1 MERILLKSAE
11 LQDLNCGIQN
21 INKRLD
27 EMEDRLFNEIKPKF
41 IPLKK
46 VLKILDISRVTADT
60 WHRQGLLTKHYK
72 GSRVYY
78 LTKDIDNLLPSSN

>member
-1 MERILLKSAE
+1 MEKILLNATE
-11 LQDLNCGIQN
+11 FEDLTYGISS

-46 VLKILDISRVTADT
+46 VLKVLDISRVTAET
-60 WHRQGLLTKHYK
+60 WNRQGLLTKYYK

>member
-1 MERILLKSAE
+1 MLNKKKINDIFDYLFPICRSISGSGYRKSIEYLK
-11 LQDLNCGIQN
+11 
-21 INKRLD
+21 
-27 EMEDRLFNEIKPKF
+27 KF

-46 VLKILDISRVTADT
+46 VLKVLDISRVTADT
-60 WHRQGLLTKHYK
+60 WHRQGLLTKYYK

>member
-1 MERILLKSAE
+1 MEKILLNATE
-11 LQDLNCGIQN
+11 LEDLTYGISN

-46 VLKILDISRVTADT
+46 VLKILDISRVTARLAQYHFALIST
-60 WHRQGLLTKHYK
+60 HLLEHT
-72 GSRVYY
+72 
-78 LTKDIDNLLPSSN
+78 L

>member
-1 MERILLKSAE
+1 MEKILLNATE
-11 LQDLNCGIQN
+11 LEDLTYGISS

-46 VLKILDISRVTADT
+46 VLKVLDISRVTADT
-60 WHRQGLLTKHYK
+60 WHRQGLLIKYYK

>member
-1 MERILLKSAE
+1 MEKILLNATE
-11 LQDLNCGIQN
+11 LEDLTYGISN

-46 VLKILDISRVTADT
+46 VLKVLDISRVTADT
-60 WHRQGLLTKHYK
+60 WHRQGLLTKYYK

>member
-1 MERILLKSAE
+1 
-11 LQDLNCGIQN
+11 
-21 INKRLD
+21 
-27 EMEDRLFNEIKPKF
+27 MEDRLFNEIKPKF

-60 WHRQGLLTKHYK
+60 WHRQGILTKYYK